1 MLYEEIKPFVL
12 EDDGDDF
19 SEPEEEGAE
28 PAEGSEDEDESDGDD
43 DTDLS
48 EE

>member
-12 EDDGDDF
+12 EEGDD
-19 SEPEEEGAE
+19 ELPEEEGETETAE
-28 PAEGSEDEDESDGDD
+28 EGEGEGESD